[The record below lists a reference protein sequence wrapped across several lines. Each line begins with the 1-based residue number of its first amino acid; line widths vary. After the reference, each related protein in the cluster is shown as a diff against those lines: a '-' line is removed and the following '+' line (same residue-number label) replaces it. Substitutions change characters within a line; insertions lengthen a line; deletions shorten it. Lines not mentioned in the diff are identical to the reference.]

1 MYRISVSDTIGQ
13 SLDNLNKNDLLWLN
27 STQKSRLAPEL
38 SIKVD
43 AKGRLMYSDYTSR
56 LLHLKSITLEELRSL
71 RMGLTQPT
79 SKFKVGDRVIR
90 NSGIR
95 KGRIGTVIQQTELAN
110 PSQARPYLVRWD
122 SGYIFSYPESYLELA
137 GQESLQAVD
146 VDAGQQAVTDTCTCA
161 SLLDEPD
168 SGCPFHSARQQLS
181 ERDLLKEKLSRTFG
195 ILRQEPR
202 TRADVNYAHM
212 AKGDRR

>member
-13 SLDNLNKNDLLWLN
+13 SLDNLNKNELRYLN
-27 STQKSRLAPEL
+27 YAQKLRSTSEL

-43 AKGRLMYSDYTSR
+43 AKGILLYYEHTYRLM
-56 LLHLKSITLEELRSL
+56 HLKSITLEEWRSL
-71 RMGLTQPT
+71 RMGFTQPT
-79 SKFKVGDRVIR
+79 ASSSKFKVGDRVIR
-90 NSGIR
+90 NSGTR
-95 KGRIGTVIQQTELAN
+95 KGRVGTVELVN
-110 PSQARPYLVRWD
+110 PSQARPYLVRLD
-122 SGYIFSYPESYLELA
+122 SGVCFSFADSQLELA
-137 GQESLQAVD
+137 GQESLQAGD
-146 VDAGQQAVTDTCTCA
+146 GDAGQQAVVDTCTCA

-168 SGCPFHSARQQLS
+168 SGCPFHSARRQLS

-202 TRADVNYAHM
+202 TRADVNHAHM